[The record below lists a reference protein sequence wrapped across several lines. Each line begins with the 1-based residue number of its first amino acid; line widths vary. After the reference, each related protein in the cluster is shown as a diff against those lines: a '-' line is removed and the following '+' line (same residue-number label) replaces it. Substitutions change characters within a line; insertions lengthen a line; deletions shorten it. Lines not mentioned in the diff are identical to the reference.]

1 MKSLV
6 DVRAA
11 LEAWIRTLDINTP
24 ADVVPQ
30 TGAVGNFRVDNKPHG
45 GVCDALAVVDIRF
58 YVSRAEEAS
67 AHQQADQ
74 IQTDVPDRMEAQ
86 RGGPWLSLRCLSSAV
101 TEEVLGD
108 ARYVVV
114 VFAVEIWV

>member
-1 MKSLV
+1 VKSLV

-11 LEAWIRTLDINTP
+11 LEAWLRSLDINVP
-24 ADVVPQ
+24 ADVVPI
-30 TGAVGNFRVDNKPHG
+30 TGTIGFFRVTNHPDG
-45 GVCDALAVVDIRF
+45 GVCDAVAATDMKL

-67 AHQQADQ
+67 GLQQADQ
-74 IQTDVPDRMEAQ
+74 LQTDLPDQMEGQ
-86 RGGPWLSLRCLSSAV
+86 RGGPWIKLRCNSSSV
-101 TEEVLGD
+101 TEEVQGD